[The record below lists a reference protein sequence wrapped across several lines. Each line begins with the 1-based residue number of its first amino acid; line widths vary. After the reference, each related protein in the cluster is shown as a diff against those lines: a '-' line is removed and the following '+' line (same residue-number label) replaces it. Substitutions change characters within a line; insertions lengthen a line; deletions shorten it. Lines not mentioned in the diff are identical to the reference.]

1 MTKDECIRSL
11 ELFGIPS
18 GNGGNVSM
26 VREQLAVFLE
36 AGEISLAEAQLS
48 RDIVERSKC
57 DEDPFAFLF
66 LAAMFRA
73 QRQGNAFLSEKNG
86 EKTFQDENGEDAAGL
101 WGKARTAA
109 GKLSG
114 EIVVHPPNKN
124 GWFFARNLG
133 AVNCIVDL
141 LRKRTKETVTAD
153 VDISESVTF
162 DDGLELDESQKEAVK
177 TAVSRKF
184 AVIVGGPGTGKTTI
198 VCSILRQLL
207 RMETVRPEEIALAA
221 PTGRAAQRMTE
232 ALREK
237 CAKACENENI
247 KDAIG
252 ELKGTTIH
260 SLLGGRAPNWKY
272 TAKDR
277 LPHKLVVVDE
287 SSMVDIHLMRALL
300 EALPDVCR
308 LILLGDSHQLPS
320 VDTGAVLG
328 DLASKDKPWAVTLRK
343 THRFDGSLKRVADVI
358 NGENPNLE
366 VLKKAA
372 AKQLSGKGWT
382 SDLGDA
388 TSLPAESACFYLE
401 HGGHLQDILDDWA
414 AKFGLRGELVEI
426 ARKIKPEDPV
436 FETGV
441 ASGKTKELFD
451 CLNRSRILTALRR
464 GKFGAEGVNNH
475 FSAKRLDNP
484 FDKPGVPVLITRN
497 SPGRNLYN
505 GDIGVTV
512 QGAAGVMYA
521 LFPRG
526 EEVVSCPVA
535 LLPEHELAYAITIHK
550 AQGSQFENVL
560 MILPDGKSGKG
571 DALLSR
577 ELIYTGITRAEK
589 RAVICGSDEVL
600 NKALATH
607 VQRDTGIEL

>member
-18 GNGGNVSM
+18 GNDGNVSM

-36 AGEISLAEAQLS
+36 EGEISLAEAQLS
-48 RDIVERSKC
+48 RDIAERSKC
-57 DEDPFAFLF
+57 DKDPFAFLF

-86 EKTFQDENGEDAAGL
+86 EKTFQDENGNDASGL
-101 WGKARTAA
+101 WEKARDAA

-114 EIVVHPPNKN
+114 EIVVHLPNKK

-133 AVNCIVDL
+133 AVDCIVDL

-153 VDISESVTF
+153 VDISESVAF
-162 DDGLELDESQKEAVK
+162 DGVELDESQKEAVK

-207 RMETVRPEEIALAA
+207 RKETVRPEEIALAA

-272 TAKDR
+272 TAKDQ

-300 EALPDVCR
+300 EALRDDCR
-308 LILLGDSHQLPS
+308 LVLLGDSHQLPS

-328 DLASKDKPWAVTLRK
+328 DLASKDKPWAVELK
-343 THRFDGSLKRVADVI
+343 ETHRFDGSLKRVADVI
-358 NGENPNLE
+358 NGENPNLTA
-366 VLKKAA
+366 LKEAA
-372 AKQLSGKGWT
+372 AKPLSGKGWT
-382 SDLGDA
+382 SALGDA
-388 TSLPAESACFYLE
+388 KSSPKESSCSRLE
-401 HGGHLQDILDDWA
+401 HGGHLHDILDDWA

-426 ARKIKPEDPV
+426 ARKIEPENPV

-441 ASGKTKELFD
+441 ASGETKELFD
-451 CLNRSRILTALRR
+451 CLNRSRILTVLRR

-475 FSAKRLDNP
+475 FSAKRRDNP

-497 SPGRNLYN
+497 SSRRNLYN

-512 QGAAGVMYA
+512 LGAAGVMYA

-607 VQRDTGIEL
+607 VRRDTGIEL